1 MIANKRRKITR
12 TQFRAVGA
20 GLGSQVRVDKQN
32 LLTSEF
38 SLVFDEALQLEET
51 PAMQPS
57 VESLTS
63 SNTSYSFQVL
73 QYNCVS
79 LADNLFAYNVVEPS
93 HVTFLPAGDFSQK
106 SLGRLCAFSLESFPE
121 IVKLHELSFGSFEH
135 LAVACNS
142 KVIHSEIN
150 TNKLVATRSWLDLS
164 REGNVEEHSSFSVS
178 KDFQC
183 LILPIKVFPI
193 VFRDF
198 NWEILPFTFGKSGKA
213 DFIGRESKTV
223 PVKCKRTR
231 LYEGSNLKLDSFQYF
246 GSFANGF
253 NSKLGRKPLP
263 QILVDKVVQFEAVA
277 NLCCK
282 ALVNCVLCSFE
293 KGLAHVIKVFGSFNL
308 QFDGRNKFHWYIK
321 DIQVFK
327 SCEYMSSGKSLLLHR
342 LKPVVSEARR
352 FYE

>member
-93 HVTFLPAGDFSQK
+93 HVTFLPARDFFQK
-106 SLGRLCAFSLESFPE
+106 SLGGLCAFSLESFPE
-121 IVKLHELSFGSFEH
+121 IVKLHQFGLWSFEH

-164 REGNVEEHSSFSVS
+164 REGNVEEHSSFFIH
-178 KDFQC
+178 DNFQC
-183 LILPIKVFPI
+183 LITPVK
-193 VFRDF
+193 
-198 NWEILPFTFGKSGKA
+198 ILPVVFG
-213 DFIGRESKTV
+213 DFDRNVLSFSFVEGSKPNFVRGESKQF
-223 PVKCKRTR
+223 PVEGNRAGLDDWFDFQFSR
-231 LYEGSNLKLDSFQYF
+231 LKIFRSL
-246 GSFANGF
+246 ANGF
-253 NSKLGRKPLP
+253 NAKVSGKPLS
-263 QILVDKVVQFEAVA
+263 QVFVDKIVQLKFIAY
-277 NLCCK
+277 LRFK
-282 ALVNCVLCSFE
+282 AFVNCILCSFE
-293 KGLAHVIKVFGSFNL
+293 KGLAHVIKVFGSFNFQL
-308 QFDGRNKFHWYIK
+308 YRGNEFHKGDVYK
-321 DIQVFK
+321 QVYK
-327 SCEYMSSGKSLLLHR
+327 AYAQMSSGGDKYQSPWILI
-342 LKPVVSEARR
+342 
-352 FYE
+352 